1 MPGFNQQGPTNQG
14 PMTGRGRGNCVNGP
28 MAGSTGFGNP
38 QSGGLGYG
46 FRRGRGF
53 GQGPGPGWGR
63 GYAPVQGP
71 VAAQAPISKEALR
84 QRAEIL
90 ESELNSIKAALAD
103 LSDD

>member
-1 MPGFNQQGPTNQG
+1 MNQG
-14 PMTGRGRGNCVNGP
+14 PMTGRGRGTCANG
-28 MAGSTGFGNP
+28 AGSTGFGNP
-38 QSGGLGYG
+38 QFGGQGYG

-84 QRAEIL
+84 QRADIL
-90 ESELNSIKAALAD
+90 ESELNAIKAALAD